1 MKNKIQI
8 FIASLL
14 VCGSI
19 SVINTAKAQT
29 TDSNVIQEIQL
40 NKKDMLSEVRNEL
53 IGNFDFTNYEYKQGV
68 VNSEVKFE
76 IAENGKITN
85 VHSTGDCKNVSKE
98 IENVLTN
105 LKINRKK
112 LNENMA
118 AYTYVMPVTVE
129 IDNRE
134 INNSSLK

>member
-8 FIASLL
+8 FVVSFLVGGCISL
-14 VCGSI
+14 
-19 SVINTAKAQT
+19 INTVKAQNINN
-29 TDSNVIQEIQL
+29 NVIEEVQL
-40 NKKDMLSEVRNEL
+40 NRNETLNEIRSEL
-53 IGNFDFTNYEYKQGV
+53 IGNFDFANYEYKQGV

-76 IAENGKITN
+76 IAENGKIIN

-105 LKINRKK
+105 MKVKPSKINKDT
-112 LNENMA
+112 L

-129 IDNRE
+129 IDSE
-134 INNSSLK
+134 

>member
-8 FIASLL
+8 CIAL
-14 VCGSI
+14 VFACGFMSM
-19 SVINTAKAQT
+19 NTLKAQIT
-29 TDSNVIQEIQL
+29 ETNVIQEIHL
-40 NKKDMLSEVRNEL
+40 NKNDTFNEVRKEL
-53 IGNFDFTNYEYKQGV
+53 INNFDFTNYEYKQGI
-68 VNSEVKFE
+68 VNSEVKFD
-76 IAENGKITN
+76 ITENGKIVN

-112 LNENMA
+112 FNQNAM

-129 IDNRE
+129 IDNR
-134 INNSSLK
+134 